1 MHKSELY
8 VWYIIDHNWMTEYI
22 YTKSGREYYS
32 PLSKHFSNF
41 TSYHHF
47 LYSRYFR
54 KKKHTV
60 HLADESVLLKSKAD
74 LVKSGWRS
82 RLPPWKLGIPSR
94 FANAYGDRV
103 TGMSRTS
110 TSRRRSK
117 TCGISLLLG
126 EKGGK
131 VHGDWWFSGHVLV
144 FQKKC
149 ITS

>member
-22 YTKSGREYYS
+22 YKKWKRVLQSSLQALLKFHIIS
-32 PLSKHFSNF
+32 PFFVFKILSK
-41 TSYHHF
+41 
-47 LYSRYFR
+47 